1 MFNLIPLLRVISAIA
16 ISYAIFV
23 TLALF
28 AYWKIVDSP
37 NLWASVKV
45 ALAGAFVLD
54 VALFAAVHVWWKWLW
69 AKFPALNNLLFPDL
83 NGQWRMKIYWVSD
96 KGDGVANASAT
107 IKQNFLQLSM
117 EVKSDRS
124 DSETMMARP
133 KKDPESG
140 RPLLY
145 YVYRVIPKQID
156 VSAGAP
162 YQGAAILKFDGIGT
176 NTDCLSGNYFTS
188 RMTKGH
194 FLLEREP

>member
-28 AYWKIVDSP
+28 AYWNIVDSP
-37 NLWASVKV
+37 NLWASIKV

-69 AKFPALNNLLFPDL
+69 AKFPALNNLLFPNL

-107 IKQNFLQLSM
+107 IKHLHQTGGKLALEAVMERIGIRLSRH
-117 EVKSDRS
+117 VTALWGKRQVQRLRHC
-124 DSETMMARP
+124 AHAVRGP
-133 KKDPESG
+133 
-140 RPLLY
+140 
-145 YVYRVIPKQID
+145 IP
-156 VSAGAP
+156 
-162 YQGAAILKFDGIGT
+162 
-176 NTDCLSGNYFTS
+176 
-188 RMTKGH
+188 
-194 FLLEREP
+194 